1 MEENLADAILQ
12 QFNIH
17 FAVIQRVFRNLWIRY
32 QHVYNVCHKGS
43 FVFILNLD
51 LHLWPTE
58 ITWNYP
64 ELQLIF
70 HRIYLWH
77 FKAFFCHLLIIHV
90 VPQKKEENELGLF
103 FLNT

>member
-17 FAVIQRVFRNLWIRY
+17 FAVIQRVFRNL

-43 FVFILNLD
+43 SVFILNLD

-58 ITWNYP
+58 IT
-64 ELQLIF
+64 
-70 HRIYLWH
+70 
-77 FKAFFCHLLIIHV
+77 
-90 VPQKKEENELGLF
+90 
-103 FLNT
+103 